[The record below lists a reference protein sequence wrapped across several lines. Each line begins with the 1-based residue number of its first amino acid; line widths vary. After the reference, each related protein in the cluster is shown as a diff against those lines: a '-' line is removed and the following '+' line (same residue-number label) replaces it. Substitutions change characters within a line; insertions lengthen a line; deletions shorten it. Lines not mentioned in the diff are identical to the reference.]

1 MNKSVLIQKYSGEYQ
16 AFDVKKLINSLRRT
30 RAGEDFIQVIA
41 HKVQEQ
47 IQEGMTTKKIY
58 QLAFKMLKGK
68 SRVSASKYKLKK
80 AIMELGPSGF
90 PFEKFIG
97 KILDHEGF
105 ETQVG
110 VIVQGKCVQHEVDV
124 IAQKNN
130 KHYMIECKFH
140 SNQSKFCN
148 VKIPLYIQSRFLDVM
163 AKWEKQKGHETK
175 FHQGW
180 VATNTRFTSDAIQY
194 ATCSG
199 LKLLSWDYPNGNGLK
214 DRIDKLGLH
223 PLTALT
229 TLTKAEKTKLL
240 DKDIVLCKE
249 LHENPALLEQI
260 GIDKKRYEKILEDLE
275 ELCENIKKL
284 Q

>member
-1 MNKSVLIQKYSGEYQ
+1 MSNNNISITKMSGET
-16 AFDVKKLINSLRRT
+16 AFFDESKLRHSLVRSGAEAEIVQEVINEINALLYNGISTKEIYRVAFKKL
-30 RAGEDFIQVIA
+30 
-41 HKVQEQ
+41 
-47 IQEGMTTKKIY
+47 
-58 QLAFKMLKGK
+58 K
-68 SRVSASKYKLKK
+68 SRSRTSASKYKLKK

-124 IAQKNN
+124 IAQKDN

-140 SNQSKFCN
+140 SDQGRFCN

-180 VATNTRFTSDAIQY
+180 VTTNTRFTSDAIQY
-194 ATCSG
+194 AECAG
-199 LKLLSWDYPNGNGLK
+199 LKLLSWDYPANNSLK
-214 DRIDKLGLH
+214 SRIDKAGLH

-240 DKDIVLCKE
+240 NEGIVLCKE
-249 LHENPALLEQI
+249 LHQNSKLLNKI
-260 GIDKKRYEKILEDLE
+260 GITKTRQNRIISDSI
-275 ELCENIKKL
+275 ELCKKNK
-284 Q
+284 

>member
-1 MNKSVLIQKYSGEYQ
+1 MSQNITITKMSGET
-16 AFDVKKLINSLRRT
+16 AFFDESKLRNSLERSG
-30 RAGEDFIQVIA
+30 AEGKV
-41 HKVQEQ
+41 VQEVIDGINAILYQ
-47 IQEGMTTKKIY
+47 GMTTKEIY
-58 QLAFKMLKGK
+58 RLAFKKLKNK
-68 SRVSASKYKLKK
+68 SRTHASKYKLKK

-124 IAQKNN
+124 IAQKDNN
-130 KHYMIECKFH
+130 HYMIECKFH
-140 SNQSKFCN
+140 SDQRRFCN

-180 VATNTRFTSDAIQY
+180 VATNTRFTTDAIQY
-194 ATCSG
+194 AECSG
-199 LKLLSWDYPNGNGLK
+199 LKLLSWDYPANNSLK
-214 DRIDKLGLH
+214 SRIDKAGLH

-240 DKDIVLCKE
+240 DKGIVLCKE
-249 LHENPALLEQI
+249 LHETPHMLEQI
-260 GIDKKRYEKILEDLE
+260 EVPKSRHKKILDDSK
-275 ELCENIKKL
+275 ELCRIY
-284 Q
+284 